1 MRAVVTRVR
10 SAFVVTEGKTIGE
23 IKGGLLVLLAVH
35 RDDGRSEAEKL
46 AKKICSLRIFEDAGG
61 KMNLGLAEAGG
72 SVLVVS
78 QFTLYGNCAHGR
90 RPEFLESARPDTAIP
105 LYEYFISLCREAGF
119 HTETGSFGADMLV
132 TSENDGPVTLILD
145 TDSL

>member
-10 SAFVVTEGKTIGE
+10 SACVTAEGKTAGRID
-23 IKGGLLVLLAVH
+23 GGLLILLAVH
-35 RDDGRSEAEKL
+35 RDDTRAEAEKL
-46 AKKICSLRIFEDAGG
+46 AKKICSLRIFEDGAG

-72 SVLVVS
+72 SILVVS

-90 RPEFLESARPDTAIP
+90 RPEFLASARPETAIP
-105 LYEYFISLCREAGF
+105 LYEHFISLCREAGF
-119 HTETGSFGADMLV
+119 ETQAGIFGAEMLV

-145 TDSL
+145 TDQL

>member
-10 SAFVVTEGKTIGE
+10 SACVVTEGKTVGRIGE
-23 IKGGLLVLLAVH
+23 GLLILLAVH
-35 RDDGRSEAEKL
+35 RDDTHAEAEKL
-46 AKKICSLRIFEDAGG
+46 AKKICSLRIFEDGAG

-90 RPEFLESARPDTAIP
+90 RPEFLASARPETAIP

-119 HTETGSFGADMLV
+119 ETQTGIFGADMLV

-145 TDSL
+145 TDQL

>member
-10 SAFVVTEGKTIGE
+10 SACVVTEGKTVGRIGE
-23 IKGGLLVLLAVH
+23 GLLILLAVH
-35 RDDGRSEAEKL
+35 RDDTRAEAEKL
-46 AKKICSLRIFEDAGG
+46 AKKICSLRIFEDGAG

-90 RPEFLESARPDTAIP
+90 RPEFLASARPETAIP

-119 HTETGSFGADMLV
+119 ETQTGIFGADMLV
-132 TSENDGPVTLILD
+132 TSENDGPVTLVID
-145 TDSL
+145 TDQL

>member
-10 SAFVVTEGKTIGE
+10 SASVATEGKTIGE
-23 IKGGLLVLLAVH
+23 IKGGLLILLAVH
-35 RDDGRSEAEKL
+35 RDDTRAEAEKL
-46 AKKICSLRIFEDAGG
+46 AKKICSLRIFEDAAG

-72 SVLVVS
+72 AMLVVS

-90 RPEFLESARPDTAIP
+90 RPEFLASARPDTAIP
-105 LYEYFISLCREAGF
+105 LYEYFISLCRQEGF
-119 HTETGSFGADMLV
+119 ETATGSFGADMLV

-145 TDSL
+145 TDEL

>member
-10 SAFVVTEGKTIGE
+10 SACVTVEGKTVGRIGE
-23 IKGGLLVLLAVH
+23 GLLILLAVH
-35 RDDGRSEAEKL
+35 RDDTRAEAEKL
-46 AKKICSLRIFEDAGG
+46 AKKICSLRIFEDGAG
-61 KMNLGLAEAGG
+61 KMNLGLAEEGG

-90 RPEFLESARPDTAIP
+90 RPEFLASARPETAIP

-119 HTETGSFGADMLV
+119 ETQTGIFGADMLV

-145 TDSL
+145 TDQL